1 MLLLWLVVL
10 VLGVAY
16 LAHRRT
22 PPAPALGISAAY
34 LILMGVFSHAPG
46 WLLLVFWL
54 LWLAVALPLA
64 LPDLRRRVLSGPLFT
79 WFQKVL
85 PPMSDTEREAIEAGT
100 VWWDGELFS
109 GRPDWQKLLDYPKA
123 QLTEEEQA
131 FVDGP
136 TEELCAMVSDWDI
149 GQRMD
154 LPEEAWAFI
163 KQHGF
168 FGLII
173 PKEYGGKGFSAFAHS
188 QVVMKLATRSG
199 DLASTVMVPNSSARP
214 SCCSTTAPTSSASA
228 TCRAWPRATTSPA
241 SPSPVPTRAPM
252 PAA

>member
-34 LILMGVFSHAPG
+34 LILMGVFSHAPRLAAAG
-46 WLLLVFWL
+46 LLAA
-54 LWLAVALPLA
+54 LAGGGASPRPA
-64 LPDLRRRVLSGPLFT
+64 DLRWRVLSGPLFA
-79 WFQKVL
+79 WFQKGPAADV
-85 PPMSDTEREAIEAGT
+85 RHRARGHRGGHR
-100 VWWDGELFS
+100 VVGWRVFS

-173 PKEYGGKGFSAFAHS
+173 PKGVRRQGLLRLRP
-188 QVVMKLATRSG
+188 LAGS
-199 DLASTVMVPNSSARP
+199 DEARHP
-214 SCCSTTAPTSSASA
+214 
-228 TCRAWPRATTSPA
+228 
-241 SPSPVPTRAPM
+241 
-252 PAA
+252 

>member
-64 LPDLRRRVLSGPLFT
+64 LPDLRRRVLSGPLFA

-109 GRPDWQKLLDYPKA
+109 GRPDWQKLLDYPRRN
-123 QLTEEEQA
+123 
-131 FVDGP
+131 
-136 TEELCAMVSDWDI
+136 S
-149 GQRMD
+149 
-154 LPEEAWAFI
+154 
-163 KQHGF
+163 
-168 FGLII
+168 
-173 PKEYGGKGFSAFAHS
+173 PKKSRPS
-188 QVVMKLATRSG
+188 
-199 DLASTVMVPNSSARP
+199 STARP
-214 SCCSTTAPTSSASA
+214 KNSAPWSATGTSASA
-228 TCRAWPRATTSPA
+228 WTCRKKPGPSSSSTA
-241 SPSPVPTRAPM
+241 SSA
-252 PAA
+252 

>member
-1 MLLLWLVVL
+1 M
-10 VLGVAY
+10 
-16 LAHRRT
+16 
-22 PPAPALGISAAY
+22 
-34 LILMGVFSHAPG
+34 
-46 WLLLVFWL
+46 
-54 LWLAVALPLA
+54 
-64 LPDLRRRVLSGPLFT
+64 LSGPLFA

-163 KQHGF
+163 Q
-168 FGLII
+168 
-173 PKEYGGKGFSAFAHS
+173 AA
-188 QVVMKLATRSG
+188 A
-199 DLASTVMVPNSSARP
+199 SSA
-214 SCCSTTAPTSSASA
+214 
-228 TCRAWPRATTSPA
+228 
-241 SPSPVPTRAPM
+241 
-252 PAA
+252 

>member
-64 LPDLRRRVLSGPLFT
+64 LPDLRRRVLSGPLFA

-123 QLTEEEQA
+123 QLTDA
-131 FVDGP
+131 TWVDV
-136 TEELCAMVSDWDI
+136 CI
-149 GQRMD
+149 
-154 LPEEAWAFI
+154 
-163 KQHGF
+163 
-168 FGLII
+168 
-173 PKEYGGKGFSAFAHS
+173 
-188 QVVMKLATRSG
+188 
-199 DLASTVMVPNSSARP
+199 
-214 SCCSTTAPTSSASA
+214 
-228 TCRAWPRATTSPA
+228 
-241 SPSPVPTRAPM
+241 
-252 PAA
+252 

>member
-1 MLLLWLVVL
+1 M
-10 VLGVAY
+10 
-16 LAHRRT
+16 
-22 PPAPALGISAAY
+22 
-34 LILMGVFSHAPG
+34 
-46 WLLLVFWL
+46 
-54 LWLAVALPLA
+54 
-64 LPDLRRRVLSGPLFT
+64 LSGPLFA

-199 DLASTVMVPNSSARP
+199 DLASTVMVPNSLGPAELLLHYGTDEQRQRYLP
-214 SCCSTTAPTSSASA
+214 SLAKGDDIPCFALTG
-228 TCRAWPRATTSPA
+228 
-241 SPSPVPTRAPM
+241 PTRAPM